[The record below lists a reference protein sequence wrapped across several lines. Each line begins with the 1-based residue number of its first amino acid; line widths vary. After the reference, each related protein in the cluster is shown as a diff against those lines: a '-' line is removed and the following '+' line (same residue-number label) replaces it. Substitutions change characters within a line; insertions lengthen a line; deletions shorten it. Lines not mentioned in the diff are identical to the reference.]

1 MAEIISLEDFYT
13 IMCSS
18 KPTLYK
24 AIASLILSSGMTPTN
39 LSKLRLNDF
48 LDACEDYFHENEDK
62 TLKNLLSKNPW
73 EIIPLWKLKSEHR
86 LTFSSP
92 ESTFYIFMYLN
103 EKRKEDLDN
112 LKDPLFKR
120 GEKNFLTSS
129 KISSYVTEFNKLN
142 LNNTYFNS
150 KNLIYTFEKVCNQHL
165 ILEQE
170 HKENLIELFTQGNLH
185 YYKEYKNN
193 IKKLRK
199 YYQMLSPFLI
209 SRIFDFERQVTAYKN
224 SLKHQRENY
233 NIIRDSYNVLIEKEL
248 NLNNGEKLLLCKF
261 ANDIS
266 KEELFITNK
275 QYLIK
280 LFKKAKI
287 RLNIHNYHFHGRK
300 YVLNYIEREYPLDKK
315 INFLFN
321 EINNLNYYNSK
332 TGNPIINIDEKT
344 IKNKIAEHLINNNF
358 YDTQISDFE
367 AVKLI
372 EEIMFE
378 LID

>member
-62 TLKNLLSKNPW
+62 TLRNLLSKNPW
-73 EIIPLWKLKSEHR
+73 EIIPSWKLKSEYR

-103 EKRKEDLDN
+103 EKRKDYLDN

-142 LNNTYFNS
+142 LTNDYFNS
-150 KNLIYTFEKVCNQHL
+150 KNLIYTFEEVCNRYL

-170 HKENLIELFTQGNLH
+170 HKENLIELFAQGNLQ

-199 YYQMLSPFLI
+199 YYQMLAPFLT
-209 SRIFDFERQVTAYKN
+209 SRIFDFERQVVTYKN
-224 SLKHQRENY
+224 SLEHPKKNY
-233 NIIRDSYNVLIEKEL
+233 DIIRDSYNLLIEKEL
-248 NLNNGEKLLLCKF
+248 NLNNEEKLLLCKF

-266 KEELFITNK
+266 KEEFFITNK
-275 QYLIK
+275 SYLIK

-287 RLNIHNYHFHGRK
+287 RLNIYNYHFHGRK
-300 YVLNYIEREYPLDKK
+300 HVLNYIEREEPLDKK
-315 INFLFN
+315 INFLLN

-332 TGNPIINIDEKT
+332 TGNHLIKIDKET
-344 IKNKIAEHLINNNF
+344 IKNKIAEHLINNNL
-358 YDTQISDFE
+358 YDTRISDSK
-367 AVKLI
+367 AAKLI